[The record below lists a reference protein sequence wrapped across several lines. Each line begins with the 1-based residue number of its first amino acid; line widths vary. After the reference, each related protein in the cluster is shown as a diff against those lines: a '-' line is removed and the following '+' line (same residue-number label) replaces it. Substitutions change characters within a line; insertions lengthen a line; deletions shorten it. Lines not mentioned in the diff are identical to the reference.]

1 MATPIITT
9 TDYTGRQ
16 IDVELLQTVIQPVE
30 VLRVSLSTIVTPAKM
45 VTGIQKLVQR
55 YALLLLTNIGDVNF
69 AQDQG
74 GDLLRMV
81 LGGYVQDLGQLQF
94 AFASAN
100 TAVVRMLSDD
110 DLDTDAFGSVPADE
124 RISSAVLLDSRV
136 DKATSTAFLRIQV
149 VSQAGSDFTFVLPV
163 TRQ

>member
-16 IDVELLQTVIQPVE
+16 IDVELLQTVIKPVE
-30 VLRVSLSTIVTPAKM
+30 VLQVSLSTIVTPAKM

-110 DLDTDAFGSVPADE
+110 DLNADAFGAAPDDE
-124 RISSAVLLDSRV
+124 RISSAMLLDSTV
-136 DKATSTAFLRIQV
+136 DKATSTAFLRIQI